1 MTEFKQK
8 GRDSLKNGRIIKA
21 LSGFYYIQSE
31 DGKIYQTKP
40 RGIFRKRNESPLVG
54 DEVKFSASA
63 ITEGTL
69 EEISQRSNQLTRP
82 TVANVD
88 IGVIIMSLKDPDFST
103 SLLDRYLVSLEQ
115 HHIQPVIWITKTDL
129 ADEKEYEKVKV
140 HADYYRKIGY
150 EVILPERDKVLEQV
164 EVEDLFGSMITKRLA
179 VFLGQSGAG
188 KSTLLNRLDAN
199 LQLKIGET
207 SKSLGRGRHTTRHVE
222 LVPLL
227 GGLIA
232 DTPGFSA
239 IEFDDIAA
247 ADLAVCFPEIWET
260 GRECRFKGCVHQNEP
275 NCAVKTA
282 VNKGTIAQHR
292 YDHYL
297 SILEEIQNRKPRY
310 GKKRGS

>member
-1 MTEFKQK
+1 M
-8 GRDSLKNGRIIKA
+8 KNGRVIKA

-31 DGKIYQTKP
+31 DGKVYQTKP

-54 DEVKFSASA
+54 DQVKFTAAS
-63 ITEGTL
+63 IKEGTL
-69 EEISQRSNQLTRP
+69 EEINERNNQLSRP

-88 IGVIIMSLKDPDFST
+88 IGVIIMSVKDPDFST

-115 HHIQPVIWITKTDL
+115 YRIQPVIWITKTDL
-129 ADEKEYEKVKV
+129 ADEKEYKAVELY
-140 HADYYRKIGY
+140 ADYYRRIGY
-150 EVILPERDKVLEQV
+150 EVILPEKERILTQN
-164 EVEDLFGSMITKRLA
+164 EVQALFGNMIANRLA

-188 KSTLLNRLDAN
+188 KSTLLNRLDPD

-222 LVPLL
+222 LVPLM

-239 IEFDDIAA
+239 IQFDEIEAS
-247 ADLAVCFPEIWET
+247 DLAVCFPELWDI
-260 GRECRFKGCVHQNEP
+260 GRECRFKGCIHQNEP
-275 NCAVKTA
+275 DCAVKTA
-282 VNKGTIAQHR
+282 VGKGTIAQYR

-297 SILEEIQNRKPRY
+297 SVLEEIQNKKPRY
-310 GKKRGS
+310 RKKRGS